1 MKNENIY
8 YVYLH
13 VKLTDGTPF
22 YVGKGFG
29 LRYISIKSRN
39 KHWHNIVNK
48 YDYDVILL
56 EDNLLE
62 SDALKLEEYWINRLG
77 RKDLGLGNLVN
88 HTNGGEGNSGRIFSE
103 EHRKNLSIANKGR
116 AFTEEWIGKMSKAK
130 KGKSSPRKN
139 ATHTEDVKKI
149 LAEKSKGNNSRGI
162 RVINIETGE
171 IFKNIKD
178 ASISIKDTKLA
189 DKLRGDRKNNTNL
202 RYYKN

>member
-1 MKNENIY
+1 MA
-8 YVYLH
+8 LH
-13 VKLTDGTPF
+13 F
-22 YVGKGFG
+22 M
-29 LRYISIKSRN
+29 
-39 KHWHNIVNK
+39 
-48 YDYDVILL
+48 L
-56 EDNLLE
+56 E
-62 SDALKLEEYWINRLG
+62 
-77 RKDLGLGNLVN
+77 
-88 HTNGGEGNSGRIFSE
+88 
-103 EHRKNLSIANKGR
+103 
-116 AFTEEWIGKMSKAK
+116 